1 MCTNENNKSDSP
13 ENAYI
18 SLNNYILSG
27 MPCDRANSVTEK
39 NEDYI
44 IYEQN
49 GCIHRKN
56 YENGQGNL
64 EYLYELRDLWVKTFM
79 ESLNT
84 KYLYE
89 KEKLDDKT
97 INKIRKA

>member
-1 MCTNENNKSDSP
+1 MDVFIE
-13 ENAYI
+13 
-18 SLNNYILSG
+18 
-27 MPCDRANSVTEK
+27 
-39 NEDYI
+39 
-44 IYEQN
+44 
-49 GCIHRKN
+49 KN

-89 KEKLDDKT
+89 KR
-97 INKIRKA
+97 KIR

>member
-1 MCTNENNKSDSP
+1 MKLKEFDFDYP
-13 ENAYI
+13 Y
-18 SLNNYILSG
+18 
-27 MPCDRANSVTEK
+27 EK

-89 KEKLDDKT
+89 KEKVGTGCHDSCNSFSDAW
-97 INKIRKA
+97 NKSRSDG

>member
-1 MCTNENNKSDSP
+1 
-13 ENAYI
+13 
-18 SLNNYILSG
+18 
-27 MPCDRANSVTEK
+27 MPCDRVNSVTEK

-64 EYLYELRDLWVKTFM
+64 IYLYELRDLWVKNIYGKF
-79 ESLNT
+79 
-84 KYLYE
+84 KYKVL
-89 KEKLDDKT
+89 
-97 INKIRKA
+97 I